1 MARKRPRSGAKGR
14 NGEKLK
20 LSLKTEPCRPTARF
34 GKLRFS
40 WEKWSGRMDLNHRP
54 PGPEISVQNPYVVD
68 SVSLTVQTT
77 PSPLRILHPMLHPS
91 EIPSSRSLRSVH
103 VRTSHQTSHA
113 EASEHPRGHRLVPT
127 FPITV
132 NQALCPT
139 RRIASVRSADSSV
152 SQGSAQVCVIR

>member
-1 MARKRPRSGAKGR
+1 MARKRPMSGAKGR

-20 LSLKTEPCRPTARF
+20 LSLRRSPADRRRGLENSVFP
-34 GKLRFS
+34 GK
-40 WEKWSGRMDLNHRP
+40 KGSGRMDLNHRP

-152 SQGSAQVCVIR
+152 SQGSAQV